1 MRTSMTLSSYII
13 FPIMFGLAAVATPLI
28 TLLLTDKWLPCV
40 PYLQIYCFSMAFY
53 PVHSCNLQTI
63 NAMGRS
69 DIFLKMEIIKKS
81 YGLLAL
87 IIAVLFFDSPIAI
100 AATGIFTTVIGC
112 FVNAFPNKKLIG
124 YSYFEQMR
132 DILPSFALSLVM
144 LAGIWAVSLIPMG
157 TALALLLEITVGF
170 AVYVALSAA
179 LKIKPFM
186 MILSILKSFLKKK
199 KGAA

>member
-1 MRTSMTLSSYII
+1 M
-13 FPIMFGLAAVATPLI
+13 
-28 TLLLTDKWLPCV
+28 
-40 PYLQIYCFSMAFY
+40 
-53 PVHSCNLQTI
+53 
-63 NAMGRS
+63 
-69 DIFLKMEIIKKS
+69 FLKLELIKKS
-81 YGLLAL
+81 YGVLAL
-87 IIAVLFFDSPIAI
+87 VIAVFCFDSPIAI
-100 AATGIFTTVIGC
+100 AMTGLITSVISC